1 MKVCGANSQ
10 LRDLFIV
17 SSESLY
23 VFCYSTKGGM
33 HLDVCIEIWL
43 VTYKQN
49 SQLKVTR
56 VLVSQKFL
64 SMRPN
69 LRENGRDS

>member
-1 MKVCGANSQ
+1 MKVYGANSQ

-56 VLVSQKFL
+56 VLVSEKFL
-64 SMRPN
+64 
-69 LRENGRDS
+69 